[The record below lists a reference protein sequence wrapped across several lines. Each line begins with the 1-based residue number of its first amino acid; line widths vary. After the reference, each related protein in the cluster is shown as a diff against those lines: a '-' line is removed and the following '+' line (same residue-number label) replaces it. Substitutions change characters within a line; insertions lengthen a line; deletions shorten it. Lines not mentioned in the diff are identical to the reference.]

1 MLQIIEKE
9 GDFMDLLINKEKEI
23 KEIDNSTDNEEYWDK
38 WDKEIEKDSE
48 EGKLDFLIKEAIDA
62 KLKGYSKSL

>member
-1 MLQIIEKE
+1 
-9 GDFMDLLINKEKEI
+9 MDLLINKEKKI
-23 KEIDNSTDNEEYWDK
+23 KEIDNSTDNEEYWEQ